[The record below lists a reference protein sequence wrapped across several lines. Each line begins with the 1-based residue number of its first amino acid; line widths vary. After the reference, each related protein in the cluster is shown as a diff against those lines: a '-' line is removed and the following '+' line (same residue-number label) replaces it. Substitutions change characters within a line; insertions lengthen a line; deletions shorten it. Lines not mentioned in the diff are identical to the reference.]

1 MCVFRRSSSTL
12 VMTGRSGACSTR
24 SYSSCRSIT
33 PPQVN
38 RDTLWRRPVTGG
50 PALTFWHIYTVGSRG
65 AASPLSHLA
74 ECLAALMDEARP
86 LRPAEFYLRL
96 TSRCCHRC
104 FLAAPPSS
112 ISLLHSASLS
122 ASPLSALTLSVSLSF
137 YFFSPSLRVLTCLLR
152 PISLSAA
159 AASSLPAGTPLR
171 SGSAAFLHQSD
182 KQGGEQTRALSTHT
196 SPHVHGRKFE

>member
-1 MCVFRRSSSTL
+1 MCVFRRSSSAL
-12 VMTGRSGACSTR
+12 VMTERSGACSTR
-24 SYSSCRSIT
+24 SCSSCRSIT

-112 ISLLHSASLS
+112 ISLLHSAGLS

-137 YFFSPSLRVLTCLLR
+137 YFFFPLFVSSH
-152 PISLSAA
+152 
-159 AASSLPAGTPLR
+159 ASYGQYLSLPPSPPPPPPLCQQASLFVLAR
-171 SGSAAFLHQSD
+171 P
-182 KQGGEQTRALSTHT
+182 LSFIRVTNKVESKHA
-196 SPHVHGRKFE
+196 H

>member
-1 MCVFRRSSSTL
+1 MFRRPSSML
-12 VMTGRSGACSTR
+12 VMTERSGACSTR
-24 SYSSCRSIT
+24 SRSSCRSIT
-33 PPQVN
+33 PPQVK

-112 ISLLHSASLS
+112 ISLLHSAGLP
-122 ASPLSALTLSVSLSF
+122 ASPLSALTLSLSPFIFFPPLFVSSHASYGQYLSLRPPPPLCQQASLFVLARPLSF
-137 YFFSPSLRVLTCLLR
+137 
-152 PISLSAA
+152 ISVTNKVESKHA
-159 AASSLPAGTPLR
+159 
-171 SGSAAFLHQSD
+171 H
-182 KQGGEQTRALSTHT
+182 
-196 SPHVHGRKFE
+196 